1 MHQNVST
8 KGFIGHA
15 WYLHFSDFFL
25 EKRGT
30 LKQGAI
36 TYSAQEFI
44 LWAQVKTC
52 SGDPRVHHGTN
63 QAESWGGCR
72 SLAVCSQT
80 NKSYIVEQPKTAEMK
95 QKYKL
100 KASCILN
107 SILV

>member
-72 SLAVCSQT
+72 SPAVCSQT
-80 NKSYIVEQPKTAEMK
+80 NTYRWFHLPDLIRKF
-95 QKYKL
+95 L
-100 KASCILN
+100 FC
-107 SILV
+107 SIAQ

>member
-63 QAESWGGCR
+63 QAESWGGVQGYPPLLPNYQF
-72 SLAVCSQT
+72 SDL
-80 NKSYIVEQPKTAEMK
+80 
-95 QKYKL
+95 L
-100 KASCILN
+100 F
-107 SILV
+107 

>member
-80 NKSYIVEQPKTAEMK
+80 IREITPPD
-95 QKYKL
+95 
-100 KASCILN
+100 
-107 SILV
+107 